1 MTLLEQSHQ
10 SEQLFE
16 DLTKTEFGKSPLSR
30 EKYNLSQEIE
40 AGGSNNIV
48 DKITKVHTIKLPSF
62 FLLALVGLRL
72 VVLVE
77 S

>member
-48 DKITKVHTIKLPSF
+48 DKITKVHY
-62 FLLALVGLRL
+62 
-72 VVLVE
+72 
-77 S
+77 